1 MRDRMKIK
9 VIKRR
14 KQADIADML
23 KSFEKRYG
31 SLTSLHQKVLISKCT
46 SPAQMSD
53 YVLWQNLSQGAEFQD
68 IIIMKDPD
76 IFDTLSPKRMELLE
90 YIIQNDVQ
98 SIRTLASALRR
109 NYKNVY
115 DDLKAL
121 SKYGLIDLTAQG
133 RSLKPSAAATKIE
146 ISLDA

>member
-1 MRDRMKIK
+1 
-9 VIKRR
+9 
-14 KQADIADML
+14 
-23 KSFEKRYG
+23 
-31 SLTSLHQKVLISKCT
+31 
-46 SPAQMSD
+46 MSD

-90 YIIQNDVQ
+90 YIFQNDVQ
-98 SIRTLASALRR
+98 SIRTLATALHR

-121 SKYGLIDLTAQG
+121 SKYELIDLTEQG
-133 RSLKPSAAATKIE
+133 RCLKPSAAATKIE
-146 ISLDA
+146 INLDS